1 MHGHQTMTSEDS
13 SFPRLSQEQLTL
25 VSSYGVIR
33 KYAKNTILVS
43 EGDPSEL
50 FYLILKGQVKAFV
63 SDDNGKEVLLNIQ
76 GPGEYFG
83 EIAII
88 DTAPRSASIMTLE
101 PCQMAVVAKGEF
113 ERCLA
118 EHPDIALGM
127 IRSLVKRIRTLTDQ
141 VKGLALLDV
150 YGRIAHTLSGM
161 ACEQNGQLIIE
172 QRLTHQD
179 IANMV
184 GASREMVSRIMK
196 ELQTDGYLRI
206 EDRQIILA
214 KKLPG
219 SL

>member
-1 MHGHQTMTSEDS
+1 MTSEES
-13 SFPRLSQEQLTL
+13 SFPKLSPEQLKL

-43 EGDPSEL
+43 EGDPSEM

-63 SDDNGKEVLLNIQ
+63 SDEKGKEVLLNIQ

-88 DTAPRSASIMTLE
+88 DAAPRSASIMTLE
-101 PCQMAVVAKGEF
+101 PCQMTVVSKGEF
-113 ERCLA
+113 ERSLA
-118 EHPDIALGM
+118 EHPDIALGL
-127 IRSLVKRIRTLTDQ
+127 IRNLVKRIRTLTEQ

-150 YGRIAHTLSGM
+150 YGRIAHTLNSL
-161 ACEQNGQLIIE
+161 ASEHNGQLVIE
-172 QRLTHQD
+172 QRITHQD

-184 GASREMVSRIMK
+184 GSSREMVSRTMK

-206 EDRQIILA
+206 EDRQIIIA

-219 SL
+219 S